1 MWDHG
6 EVVDVDEGHDEWD
19 EGLAAVVFG
28 VGEDNKVVLEEFH
41 LFSLSSAQFFF
52 PGYLEW

>member
-1 MWDHG
+1 VWDHG